1 MCDKQSTPSV
11 SSISRLLRG
20 SRSSTSDD
28 GSSDGGLVSVGLGL
42 NEQHRQHDHTIDGIL
57 AGKDNPSN
65 ECKMNMQMRHI
76 MQNDLNFKWPKM
88 KAQSKFHSFKQSN

>member
-1 MCDKQSTPSV
+1 MVP
-11 SSISRLLRG
+11 LGGLAG
-20 SRSSTSDD
+20 D
-28 GSSDGGLVSVGLGL
+28 GASGGCRDGGLVSVGLGL

-65 ECKMNMQMRHI
+65 ECKMIMQMRDI

-88 KAQSKFHSFKQSN
+88 KAQSKFHSFKQWN